1 MPTAKGTDP
10 RQTVQKI
17 PLNLSELIESWG
29 DIKHGILGK
38 RFSGVSY
45 QRLKFNM
52 PHVFSC

>member
-38 RFSGVSY
+38 PLQRRFISAA
-45 QRLKFNM
+45 QI
-52 PHVFSC
+52 